1 MNIKSAL
8 VALTVVAGLAIPS
21 AAAAVTVTSI
31 EGTWQ
36 NANSRVK
43 GVGTD
48 KIRWGKSTGYGR
60 SGYDFVSAPTN
71 VATSPDTSFVLGS
84 FKHLNFPV
92 YGPFLESVD
101 LVVSFTVEGLNEAIT
116 SVFSFEHTETLNGA
130 STCAYGTAGVG
141 VNVNGCA
148 DHVTASLN
156 EDKSESFMLGGVEY
170 LLDVTGFLHKGSLM
184 NDFWTVENARNSAE
198 LVAEFR
204 VLGTDEPQELP
215 SEVPLP
221 ASGLLLLAGVAGLMA
236 KGRRR

>member
-1 MNIKSAL
+1 MSIKSAF

-31 EGTWQ
+31 EGAWH
-36 NANSRVK
+36 NANNRVK

-48 KIRWGKSTGYGR
+48 KIRWGKSAGHGR
-60 SGYDFVSAPTN
+60 SGYNFKAARTN
-71 VATSPDTSFVLGS
+71 VVTSPETSFVLGK

-101 LVVSFTVEGLNEAIT
+101 LVVSFTVEGLNEAFK
-116 SVFSFEHTETLNGA
+116 SVFSFEHNETINGA
-130 STCAYGTAGVG
+130 STCPYGTAGVG
-141 VNVNGCA
+141 VNAKGCA

-156 EDKSESFMLGGVEY
+156 EDKSESFMLDGVEY
-170 LLDVTGFLHKGSLM
+170 LLDITGFLHQGSLM

-204 VLGTDEPQELP
+204 VLGTDEPQEPP